1 MQAVWYWCRSHVGES
16 RRVSRYDKRMAR
28 GWESKSV
35 EQQQAE
41 NLGPRKTQKALSPE
55 QKAKAGR
62 KQALQL
68 ARSQVIQQLQSAHH
82 PRHRQMLEKALAD
95 LNERLAQLD

>member
-1 MQAVWYWCRSHVGES
+1 
-16 RRVSRYDKRMAR
+16 MAR

-41 NLGPRKTQKALSPE
+41 ILSPPRTPSTLSPE
-55 QKAKAGR
+55 QKAKAQKR
-62 KQALQL
+62 EAVRL
-68 ARSQVIQQLQSAHH
+68 ARSQVLQQLQSARN

-95 LNERLAQLD
+95 LNDLLAQLD

>member
-1 MQAVWYWCRSHVGES
+1 
-16 RRVSRYDKRMAR
+16 MAR

-41 NLGPRKTQKALSPE
+41 ALSASPVHPAFNPE
-55 QKAKAGR
+55 QKAKEQK
-62 KQALQL
+62 KQAVRL
-68 ARSQVIQQLQSAHH
+68 ARSQVLQRLRAPRH

-95 LNERLAQLD
+95 LNEQLTQLG